1 MLFCTQERVNA
12 QSSPVHHNIQDNAT
26 SAVERIAKFSVSDAP
41 DVLEIVNATQFTGMF
56 KPSLWA
62 HSSSDNREVFRIH
75 TTLPSTVDNG
85 SKPVMIFVSELRNT
99 IYDSYPYPWG
109 THLAE
114 VQNRPLF
121 AWKNSL
127 STKMLM
133 KANGYLGIGT
143 TSPTAQL
150 HTTSTVRFQNLGS
163 SSSNY
168 FLVVD
173 SNGNVRR
180 RYVSNIGGGD
190 RCLCPYL
197 KSAPNSDGKFKKD
210 IKDIDNPISKVLQ
223 LAGKEYNWN
232 TSEYKSMNFDNKLQL
247 GFIAEEVQKVVPE
260 LVDIDENGNRSLNYA
275 GMIPLLV
282 EAVKEQQN
290 QIVLLQNKISDL
302 ESNKNDDIGIDNLNS
317 NKTSFSSNY
326 PNPFDSKTKVDFF
339 IESNIKRARLVIYDL
354 NGNTVKTMN
363 INERGV
369 KTNLSID
376 KENLKSGIYFYTL
389 IADDI
394 VIGTKK
400 MLVK

>member
-1 MLFCTQERVNA
+1 MT
-12 QSSPVHHNIQDNAT
+12 
-26 SAVERIAKFSVSDAP
+26 
-41 DVLEIVNATQFTGMF
+41 
-56 KPSLWA
+56 
-62 HSSSDNREVFRIH
+62 FRA
-75 TTLPSTVDNG
+75 
-85 SKPVMIFVSELRNT
+85 EQRNS

-109 THLAE
+109 SQ
-114 VQNRPLF
+114 VSQIQNRPLF
-121 AWKNSL
+121 SWSNYN

-143 TSPTAQL
+143 TNPTAQL
-150 HTTSTVRFQNLGS
+150 HTTGTVRFQNLGS

-173 SNGNVRR
+173 SNGNIRR
-180 RYVSNIGGGD
+180 RYVSNIGGGGP
-190 RCLCPYL
+190 CLCPFL
-197 KSAPNSDGKFKKD
+197 KSAPNSDAKFKKD

-223 LAGKEYNWN
+223 LTGREYNWN

-247 GFIAEEVQKVVPE
+247 GFIAEEVQKAVPE
-260 LVDIDENGNRSLNYA
+260 LVDVDEKGNHSLSYA

-302 ESNKNDDIGIDNLNS
+302 ESNRNDNMGIDNLNS
-317 NKTSFSSNY
+317 NKTTFSSNY

-363 INERGV
+363 VNERGV
-369 KTNLSID
+369 KANLSID
-376 KENLKSGIYFYTL
+376 KQNLKSGIYFYTL